1 MVAAEY
7 PGMSGASFRSRSF
20 RVPLTLAVV
29 AGIAAHAAH
38 AAFGLGGPALD
49 RLFED
54 WLLNALILATSVA
67 CLLRGVCVRSE
78 RLAWLV
84 LGAAMLS
91 WSGGFVYWTL
101 FIVRDASPPYPS
113 PADGLWLAYYPAAY
127 VALVLIIRSRI
138 REFHKSLWLD
148 GLIGGLAV
156 ASIGAALVFG
166 AILSSTGGNA
176 TQIAVNLAYPLGDML
191 LVAFVFSMFALT
203 GWRPGR
209 AGLLLGVGFSLNAIG
224 DSLWVYSY
232 ATGTYSHGSLTET
245 IWPVATGLIALAA
258 WQPTR
263 REAAVPLSGSRVL
276 AVPVMSGLVAL
287 GVLISMRVASLNDV
301 ALALAS
307 ATLLA
312 VLGRL
317 VLTLREHL
325 RLVESSRGEANTDA
339 LTGLWNRRR
348 FMTDLHARLLLASPA
363 RATTLTL
370 FDLDGFKAYND
381 MFGHPAGD
389 ALLTRLGQRLRSA
402 VAGTGTAYRLGGD
415 EFCVLTNG
423 AASARTIEAAI
434 EALTEGGEAFSIG
447 NSHGTVVL
455 DDEHGKAE
463 DALRTADQRMYEC
476 KNAGGRSACDQSKA
490 VLVLALSER
499 HPDLTTHNADVSR
512 MAELVARRLGVPD
525 DQVASIVHAAEL
537 HDVGK
542 VGIPDAILAK
552 PGALDADEWEFMR
565 RHTII
570 GERIV
575 AGAPALAQVG
585 RLVRSSHERWDG
597 NGYPDQ
603 LASEAIPIGS
613 RIIAVCD
620 AFDAMLSDRPYQARR
635 SLSAASDELRRC
647 AGTQFDPAVVD
658 AFQAVM
664 VDELVTTAGPR
675 VTGALTA

>member
-1 MVAAEY
+1 M
-7 PGMSGASFRSRSF
+7 
-20 RVPLTLAVV
+20 
-29 AGIAAHAAH
+29 
-38 AAFGLGGPALD
+38 
-49 RLFED
+49 
-54 WLLNALILATSVA
+54 
-67 CLLRGVCVRSE
+67 RSE

-276 AVPVMSGLVAL
+276 AVPVVSGLVAL
-287 GVLISMRVASLNDV
+287 GVLISMRVATLNDV

-339 LTGLWNRRR
+339 LTGLCNRRR

-389 ALLTRLGQRLRSA
+389 ALLTRLGHRLRAA

-423 AASARTIEAAI
+423 AASAVTIDAAI
-434 EALTEGGEAFSIG
+434 EALTEGGEAFAIG

-455 DDEHGKAE
+455 DDETARPRMRC
-463 DALRTADQRMYEC
+463 APPTSACTSARTPAAAPHATRARRYSFSLC
-476 KNAGGRSACDQSKA
+476 RSATPTSP
-490 VLVLALSER
+490 
-499 HPDLTTHNADVSR
+499 HTTPTCRGWPNSSR
-512 MAELVARRLGVPD
+512 TSSACPTTRSLR
-525 DQVASIVHAAEL
+525 S
-537 HDVGK
+537 
-542 VGIPDAILAK
+542 
-552 PGALDADEWEFMR
+552 FMR
-565 RHTII
+565 PSCMTSARSASRT
-570 GERIV
+570 RSS
-575 AGAPALAQVG
+575 QS
-585 RLVRSSHERWDG
+585 RVRSTLT
-597 NGYPDQ
+597 NGSSCAGTRSSVS
-603 LASEAIPIGS
+603 ASSPARPRLHKSAAWCGPATSAGTAAATRTSSRGDAIPIGS

-620 AFDAMLSDRPYQARR
+620 AFDAMLSERPYQARR
-635 SLSAASDELRRC
+635 STSAALAELRRR

-658 AFQAVM
+658 AFRAVIA
-664 VDELVTTAGPR
+664 DELVTPTGRR
-675 VTGALTA
+675 VIHALTA